1 MNLADRRSLV
11 RLPVGVAAAAV
22 IADQVTKAW
31 AIDHLADGHADHLIW
46 TLQLNLA
53 FNNGMAFGRGQ
64 GWGPLIGVLATLLVV
79 VMLLSLGRQSGRV
92 ARLSTGLII
101 GGAIG
106 NIADRAFRGDGF
118 MHGSVIDFIDF
129 QWFPIF
135 NVADMCINIGGAL
148 MVIGFLLTDRRQSS
162 IPTETPPDPVVD
174 SLDVD

>member
-1 MNLADRRSLV
+1 MNRADRWSLV
-11 RLPVGVAAAAV
+11 RLPVGVAGAAV

-31 AIDHLADGHADHLIW
+31 AIDHLADGHADHVIW

-118 MHGSVIDFIDF
+118 MHGSVVDFIDF

-135 NVADMCINIGGAL
+135 NVADICINVGGAL
-148 MVIGFLLTDRRQSS
+148 MVIGFLMTDRRQASNA
-162 IPTETPPDPVVD
+162 TEARPEPVVEA
-174 SLDVD
+174 SDVN

>member
-1 MNLADRRSLV
+1 MNRADRWSLV
-11 RLPVGVAAAAV
+11 RLPVGVAGAAV

-31 AIDHLADGHADHLIW
+31 AIDHLADGHADHVIW

-118 MHGSVIDFIDF
+118 MHGSVVDFIDF

-135 NVADMCINIGGAL
+135 NVADICINVGGAL
-148 MVIGFLLTDRRQSS
+148 MVIGFLMTDRRQASNA
-162 IPTETPPDPVVD
+162 TEARPEPVVEA
-174 SLDVD
+174 SDVD

>member
-1 MNLADRRSLV
+1 MNRADRWSLV
-11 RLPVGVAAAAV
+11 RLPVGVAGAAV

-31 AIDHLADGHADHLIW
+31 AIDHLADGHADHVIW

-106 NIADRAFRGDGF
+106 NIADRAFRGNGF
-118 MHGSVIDFIDF
+118 MHGSVVDFIDL

-135 NVADMCINIGGAL
+135 NVADICINVGGAL
-148 MVIGFLLTDRRQSS
+148 MVIGFLMTDRRQASNA
-162 IPTETPPDPVVD
+162 TEAPPEPVVEA
-174 SLDVD
+174 SDVN